1 MAIPRRT
8 QKEIS
13 ERYQGNLR
21 YYDRIHLWRLSR
33 FLVSFFAI
41 CAGLAAIIVY
51 QRRGN
56 ETFFNPGKLS
66 TSHAALV
73 DGCASCHDK
82 ASLSRSALTP
92 ARFQGLLSDRFHRG
106 VSFDS
111 IDKNCATC
119 HLQRDNRT
127 FAFHRPNV
135 VKDGS
140 CSVCHQ
146 EHRGLNS
153 MRAVASANCA
163 ACHNDSSI
171 MEAAAQKGMQLPPA
185 VFHFHSQPTQRV
197 VYETPRPARGY
208 TQVFASFAKDHP
220 EFQLDYG
227 KARDPDVLRFNHQRH
242 LASDIPLV
250 NGKKLDCNFC
260 HTTDADGR
268 YYERISYAKNCQI
281 CHALQFDPKNPE
293 LTVPHGDATA
303 VRGFLRRLDLQYA
316 ELAVKK
322 KIVKPNEIQ
331 SFVAKQMTQLR
342 ERVRSGEELEH
353 AVFFATDPYKP
364 MQNTGPRTRASFA
377 GCAFCHEV
385 KPIANNAPAIT
396 KPVLVDRWMPLAKFD
411 HAKHTSVKCDDCHH
425 AAQSRETSD
434 VLMPVKANCVVCHS
448 PQGKIVS
455 ECITCHTY
463 HATPAVVSASHEP
476 ASTWKKML
484 LTTIH

>member
-21 YYDRIHLWRLSR
+21 FYDRIHLWRLSR

-82 ASLSRSALTP
+82 ASLSRSALTS

-111 IDKNCATC
+111 IDKNCEAC
-119 HLQRDNRT
+119 HLQRDKRT
-127 FAFHRPNV
+127 YAFHRPNV

-197 VYETPRPARGY
+197 VYEMPRPARGY

-242 LASDIPLV
+242 LAADIPLV

-281 CHALQFDPKNPE
+281 CHALQFDPKNPGADNS
-293 LTVPHGDATA
+293 T
-303 VRGFLRRLDLQYA
+303 RRCQRRCADSCA
-316 ELAVKK
+316 DW
-322 KIVKPNEIQ
+322 ICNTQ
-331 SFVAKQMTQLR
+331 SSQ
-342 ERVRSGEELEH
+342 
-353 AVFFATDPYKP
+353 
-364 MQNTGPRTRASFA
+364 
-377 GCAFCHEV
+377 
-385 KPIANNAPAIT
+385 
-396 KPVLVDRWMPLAKFD
+396 
-411 HAKHTSVKCDDCHH
+411 
-425 AAQSRETSD
+425 
-434 VLMPVKANCVVCHS
+434 
-448 PQGKIVS
+448 
-455 ECITCHTY
+455 
-463 HATPAVVSASHEP
+463 
-476 ASTWKKML
+476 
-484 LTTIH
+484 

>member
-8 QKEIS
+8 QKQIS

-66 TSHAALV
+66 TSHATLV

-82 ASLSRSALTP
+82 ASLSRSALTSS
-92 ARFQGLLSDRFHRG
+92 RFQSLLSDRFHRG
-106 VSFDS
+106 VSFDA
-111 IDKNCATC
+111 IDKNCEAC
-119 HLQRDNRT
+119 HVQRDKRT
-127 FAFHRPNV
+127 YAFHRPNV

-146 EHRGLNS
+146 EHRGSNS
-153 MRAVASANCA
+153 LRAVASANCA
-163 ACHNDSSI
+163 ACHNDSPI
-171 MEAAAQKGMQLPPA
+171 MDAAARKGMQLPPA
-185 VFHFHSQPTQRV
+185 VFHFHPQPTQRV
-197 VYETPRPARGY
+197 VYEMPRPARGY

-220 EFQLDYG
+220 EFQLHQG
-227 KARDPDVLRFNHQRH
+227 KTRDPDVLRFNHQRH
-242 LASDIPLV
+242 LASDIPIV
-250 NGKKLDCNFC
+250 NGRKLDCTFC

-268 YYERISYAKNCQI
+268 YFERISYAKNCQI
-281 CHALQFDPKNPE
+281 CHALQFDPKNPG
-293 LTVPHGDATA
+293 LTIPHGDATA

-331 SFVAKQMTQLR
+331 SFVTKQMTQLR
-342 ERVRSGEELEH
+342 ERVRSGEELER

-364 MQNTGPRTRASFA
+364 MQSLEPRTRASFP

-385 KPIANNAPAIT
+385 KPIANSAPAIT

-411 HAKHTSVKCDDCHH
+411 HAKHRNVKCGDCHH
-425 AAQSRETSD
+425 AEQSRETSD

-455 ECITCHTY
+455 ECTTCHTY
-463 HATPAVVSASHEP
+463 HANPAIASASHEP
-476 ASTWKKML
+476 AGTWKKML